1 MNSCKFKAGNAA
13 YRNKL
18 SSCLW
23 LYHKW
28 QRIHP
33 LLCIQYP
40 ANVSEEFFA
49 VFQQKKIQNPKTKL
63 NTVRNRSYLFA
74 EIRPPRTAVQSFSE
88 TKLSTSQTQS
98 YIFFTS
104 LNFTTKYS
112 RFCMSIFSSRH
123 FGFGAYSSAICCS
136 EHLFPFGWCWAFF
149 INIIFGGRQHRKNLK
164 HINMYAIMHAL
175 CTSGTKWAIY
185 LCSISFNEVMD
196 ARCTSQLQKPTT
208 WEMKKHQTRRTIFL
222 EAILTFSWFIRF
234 SFCCSSSSLINY

>member
-123 FGFGAYSSAICCS
+123 FGFGAYSHRIRDMLQRAFVSFWMVLSFFYQYNFRWKATQEKS
-136 EHLFPFGWCWAFF
+136 ETHKYVCDNTCAVHEWSQVSNIFMFHF
-149 INIIFGGRQHRKNLK
+149 I
-164 HINMYAIMHAL
+164 
-175 CTSGTKWAIY
+175 
-185 LCSISFNEVMD
+185 
-196 ARCTSQLQKPTT
+196 
-208 WEMKKHQTRRTIFL
+208 
-222 EAILTFSWFIRF
+222 
-234 SFCCSSSSLINY
+234 